1 MSPDCQDPRIREILE
16 LISQLASDDTN
27 RDEQSADHERDD
39 IDCIVDGLT
48 ALVEQRI
55 KWQSSQRE
63 FEARFRSL
71 VENGPNHI
79 VTFLDNQYQ
88 IQYMNGPV
96 EGFTMEQV
104 IGTSL
109 FGYLPVEYHN
119 LARTVFDTVTR
130 TGQPGHYELQRSR
143 QDGTVS
149 QVSTRALPIVESG
162 QVTGITLVT
171 TDITG
176 QKEAEDALR
185 AGEETARV
193 FQEKLKTL
201 HEISMEL
208 SKADTLNDLCRL
220 AVEFGTSRLDFDR
233 LGLFLY
239 DPDAQT
245 MIGTYGIDRHGQVK
259 AFRDV
264 RIGFD
269 PRKSR
274 RTEQILRQ
282 KGETFVWE
290 NQTLY
295 DAEEVVGYGWNASAA
310 LWHEDEPIGWL
321 VADNLLRQRTLEP
334 NQLEML
340 KLYSIT
346 IGHLVTR
353 KRTEETLK
361 VKEAAIESSINAIAL
376 ADLDAQLT
384 YVNHSFLELWGYEA
398 EADVLGH
405 PLRSFWQNPDSATKV
420 VHALQ
425 SDGAWFG
432 ELVGQKRDGTPIDI
446 QVSAHMVKDTIGK
459 SICLMASFLDVTE
472 HKRAENALLSSEENA
487 RAFQEKLK
495 ILHEVNLELSK
506 ADTLNDLCRLA
517 VELGASR
524 LDFDRLGLF
533 LYDADAQTMVGTYGI
548 DRHGQVK
555 AMGDLWLEV
564 GPETRTE
571 QILRQKGETFV
582 WEDQALFD
590 GEQVVGYGW
599 NASAALWSEDE
610 PIGWLVADNLFRQ
623 RPLETNQLELLKLYS
638 ITIGHLIT
646 RQRTEETLKVKEAA
660 IESSINAIA
669 LVDLDAQLTYV
680 NHSFLELWGFEA
692 EADVLGHP
700 LRSFWQNPDAAE
712 GVIHALQSDGAW
724 FGELVGQKRDGTSV
738 DIQVSAHMVKDT
750 IGKSICLMAS
760 FLDITEHKRAENALQ
775 ASEENARAFQEKLKI
790 LHEVNLELS
799 KTDTLDDL
807 YRLAVELGAS
817 RLDFDRLGLFMYSP
831 DVQMIVGTYG
841 IDRHGQV
848 KAMGDVRMGFDPK
861 RPRIEHTVIQKG
873 EVFFVEHDALLDG
886 EQVVGYGWKA
896 SAALWHEDESIG
908 WLTTDNLLRQR
919 SLEPN
924 QLELLKLYSTTI
936 GLLVTRKRTEE
947 TIRKLNEELEQRVI
961 ERTAELQAAN
971 EEIRNFAYI
980 VSHDLRAPLVN
991 LKGFA
996 AELGAALKVLDDGC
1010 SEVLPLIDS
1019 AKRVAVTCAF
1029 QEDIPEALH
1038 FIDTSVTQMDSFTK
1052 AILKLSR
1059 MGRLDLELVK
1069 VDVHSIVEKTLETLR
1084 YQITQQ
1090 GVQVTVGSLPPVVA
1104 DFVSMEQIFGNIL
1117 SNAVTY
1123 LAPDRPGEIDISGEH
1138 TAHET
1143 LFCIRDNGCGIAKED
1158 IDKVFAPFR
1167 RAGRQDVPGEGMGLA
1182 YVQTLVRRHGGR
1194 IWFESELGVGTTFT
1208 FTIPR
1213 VDADHA

>member
-1 MSPDCQDPRIREILE
+1 MSPDCQDPRIRQILE
-16 LISQLASDDTN
+16 LISQLAGDVTN
-27 RDEQSADHERDD
+27 RDEQPAGHERDD

-48 ALVEQRI
+48 VLAEQRNQ
-55 KWQSSQRE
+55 WQSSQRE
-63 FEARFRSL
+63 FEAWFRSL

-109 FGYLPVEYHN
+109 FDYLPVEYHN
-119 LARTVFDTVTR
+119 LARAVFETVIR
-130 TGQPGHYELQRSR
+130 TGQPGHYELQCAR

-149 QVSTRALPIVESG
+149 QVSTRALPIIESG
-162 QVTGITLVT
+162 QMTGITLVT

-185 AGEETARV
+185 AGEEIARV

-201 HEISMEL
+201 HEISLEL

-220 AVEFGTSRLDFDR
+220 AVELGASRLGFDR

-245 MIGTYGIDRHGQVK
+245 MIGTYGIDQHGQVK

-282 KGETFVWE
+282 KGETFVWD
-290 NQTLY
+290 NQALY
-295 DAEEVVGYGWNASAA
+295 DAEQVVGYGWNASAA

-321 VADNLLRQRTLEP
+321 VADNLLRQRSLEP
-334 NQLEML
+334 NQLELL

-346 IGHLVTR
+346 IGHLIIR

-398 EADVLGH
+398 EADVLGR

-420 VHALQ
+420 AHALQ
-425 SDGAWFG
+425 TDGAWFG
-432 ELVGQKRDGTPIDI
+432 ELVGQKRDGT
-446 QVSAHMVKDTIGK
+446 
-459 SICLMASFLDVTE
+459 
-472 HKRAENALLSSEENA
+472 
-487 RAFQEKLK
+487 
-495 ILHEVNLELSK
+495 
-506 ADTLNDLCRLA
+506 
-517 VELGASR
+517 
-524 LDFDRLGLF
+524 
-533 LYDADAQTMVGTYGI
+533 
-548 DRHGQVK
+548 
-555 AMGDLWLEV
+555 
-564 GPETRTE
+564 
-571 QILRQKGETFV
+571 
-582 WEDQALFD
+582 
-590 GEQVVGYGW
+590 
-599 NASAALWSEDE
+599 
-610 PIGWLVADNLFRQ
+610 
-623 RPLETNQLELLKLYS
+623 
-638 ITIGHLIT
+638 
-646 RQRTEETLKVKEAA
+646 
-660 IESSINAIA
+660 
-669 LVDLDAQLTYV
+669 LVDV
-680 NHSFLELWGFEA
+680 
-692 EADVLGHP
+692 
-700 LRSFWQNPDAAE
+700 
-712 GVIHALQSDGAW
+712 
-724 FGELVGQKRDGTSV
+724 
-738 DIQVSAHMVKDT
+738 QVSAHMVKDT

-760 FLDITEHKRAENALQ
+760 FLDITEHKRAEDALLV
-775 ASEENARAFQEKLKI
+775 SEEIARAFQEKLKT
-790 LHEVNLELS
+790 LHEISLELS
-799 KTDTLDDL
+799 KADTLNDL
-807 YRLAVELGAS
+807 CRLAVELGAS
-817 RLDFDRLGLFMYSP
+817 RLGFDRLGLFLYDP
-831 DVQMIVGTYG
+831 DAQTMVGTYG
-841 IDRHGQV
+841 IDRRGQV
-848 KAMGDVRMGFDPK
+848 KAIGEVWLGVGPDTRTAQIL
-861 RPRIEHTVIQKG
+861 RQKG
-873 EVFFVEHDALLDG
+873 ETFVWENDVLFDG
-886 EQVVGYGWKA
+886 DQVVGYGWNA
-896 SAALWHEDESIG
+896 SAALWHEDEPIG
-908 WLTTDNLLRQR
+908 WLVADNLLRQR
-919 SLEPN
+919 PLEPN
-924 QLELLKLYSTTI
+924 QLELLKLYSITI
-936 GLLVTRKRTEE
+936 GHLVTRKRTEE

-971 EEIRNFAYI
+971 EEIKNFAYI

-1010 SEVLPLIDS
+1010 SEVFPLIDS
-1019 AKRVAVTCAF
+1019 AKRVAVTRAF

-1059 MGRLDLELVK
+1059 MGRLDLELVE
-1069 VDVHSIVEKTLETLR
+1069 VDVSSIVEKTLETLR

-1117 SNAVTY
+1117 SNAVAY
-1123 LAPDRPGEIDISGEH
+1123 LVPDHPGEIEISGER

-1143 LFCIRDNGCGIAKED
+1143 LFRIRDNGCGIAKED
-1158 IDKVFAPFR
+1158 MDKIFAPFR

-1182 YVQTLVRRHGGR
+1182 YVQTLMRRHGGR

-1213 VDADHA
+1213 VDAGHG